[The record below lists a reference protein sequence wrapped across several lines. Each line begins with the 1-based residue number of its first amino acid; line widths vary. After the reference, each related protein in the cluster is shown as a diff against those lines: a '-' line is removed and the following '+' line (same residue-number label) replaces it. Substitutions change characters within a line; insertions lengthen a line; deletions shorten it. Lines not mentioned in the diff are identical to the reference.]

1 MPADVPFK
9 FTLRQSGG
17 NYRPLV
23 FGSSYS
29 TMVVGEIYQEGREFL
44 AIRYWSGGRHESF
57 ASLVEGL
64 PDDWTRY
71 GIDEKGREIE
81 MSDAARYHMTGNG
94 VVSPIAEHLALN
106 IRGVLA

>member
-1 MPADVPFK
+1 MPAVAPFN

-57 ASLVEGL
+57 ASIGEARKWLE
-64 PDDWTRY
+64 DSF
-71 GIDEKGREIE
+71 REQILGE
-81 MSDAARYHMTGNG
+81 VT
-94 VVSPIAEHLALN
+94 P
-106 IRGVLA
+106 